1 VTRFFR
7 SITGRVF
14 LYLFVGTWLT
24 FILALVVV
32 ALRMSHPYV
41 ILFFTLC
48 FLALSYFIARTALRP
63 MRDLAAAATR
73 LGHDIDTPPLD
84 ERGPSEVHEAAV
96 AFNAMQSRIQNDFR
110 ERAYMLAAITHD
122 LQTPVTRLRLRLEK
136 VTGDALRQKLI
147 DDLALM
153 SDTIRDG
160 LDLAQSLQRSESQ
173 ARIDLDSVLASV
185 CQDASDAGHDVTF
198 DGRTN
203 AFIIC
208 SPVALRRCIT
218 NLVDNAVKYGKFARV
233 TAESDD
239 GRATVRVRDGGPGIP
254 DDQLENVF
262 DPFVRLEHSRSR
274 ETGGTGIGLTIAR
287 NIVQRVGGTLRL
299 RNLPDQG
306 LEVTLDL
313 PTVTTTPSHS

>member
-1 VTRFFR
+1 MTRFFR

-14 LYLFVGTWLT
+14 LYLFIGTWLT
-24 FILALVVV
+24 FIVSLVVI
-32 ALRMSHPYV
+32 ALRISHPYV
-41 ILFFTLC
+41 ILFFALC

-84 ERGPSEVHEAAV
+84 ERGPSEVRDAAV
-96 AFNAMQSRIQNDFR
+96 AFNAMQARIQGDFR
-110 ERAYMLAAITHD
+110 ERAFMLAAITHD

-136 VTGDALRQKLI
+136 VGDEPLRQKLI

-160 LDLAQSLQRSESQ
+160 LDLAQSLQRSESH
-173 ARIDLDSVLASV
+173 ARVDLDSVLASV
-185 CQDASDAGHDVTF
+185 CQDASDAGHDVTL
-198 DGRTN
+198 DGRTH

-208 SPVALRRCIT
+208 SPVALRRCVT
-218 NLVDNAVKYGKFARV
+218 NIVDNAVKYGGFARV
-233 TAESDD
+233 SAQSDQ
-239 GRATVRVRDGGPGIP
+239 GGAIVSVRDGGPGIP
-254 DDQLENVF
+254 EDQLASVL

-287 NIVQRVGGTLRL
+287 NIMQRLGGKLVL
-299 RNLPDQG
+299 GNYPGG
-306 LEVTLDL
+306 LEASLEF
-313 PTVTTTPSHS
+313 PNSQG